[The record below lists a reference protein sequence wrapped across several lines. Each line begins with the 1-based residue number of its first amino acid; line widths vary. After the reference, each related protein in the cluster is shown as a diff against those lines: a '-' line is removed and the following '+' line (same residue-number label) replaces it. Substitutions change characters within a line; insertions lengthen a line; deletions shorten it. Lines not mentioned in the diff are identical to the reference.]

1 MKRTTKQLIYLVL
14 SLLIAGIGGLW
25 FYFQEAQLPREGT
38 LEIPGL
44 KAPVELLIDNDG
56 FYHLTARYSADLYRA
71 LGYLHA
77 SQYLPRMDLFL
88 RTANG
93 TLSEV
98 FGKEYLEI
106 DIYTRTIGFA
116 ELADDFIGQVDSTV
130 LRTLAAYSG
139 GINSFIEK
147 NARHLPRTFKL
158 KNYAP
163 SHWRPVDCLAVQ
175 RLLAWSL
182 SDQLVKKIVF
192 YKLLEIYGP
201 EKVRD
206 GFPTVKNLPSAIFP
220 MYNTLLF
227 SDLNQLLSSHLD
239 LLNLLNINISDFGS
253 GWVLAANQNTNAIA
267 ALGSDLPTFMN
278 DYHCIVELH
287 APGIHAGGI
296 SIPGVPAILCGHN
309 FTIGWNRVIRPADN
323 LEFILTP
330 VLNNRYLHGN
340 QWLDFYTRSEN
351 ICIRNGR
358 DTTITV
364 RKTNF
369 GPLIGPL
376 IQELTP
382 QQAVSIHWKGFS
394 FSDEHKGLHQLL
406 AAANWDAFKEAL
418 QRQVLPTAEWDYLDI
433 RGNIGTA
440 RLVSDL
446 ELSHNTTRIPA
457 PSRYYE
463 PDFRS
468 PVRHLFRNFNPINGS
483 IFHHQTSQYFNK
495 DSSICNDPVYGDQ
508 PMSLETLL
516 NANPNPKARGLLP
529 FIKEIINPADLNR
542 PLHRQALQ
550 VLTVWNCE
558 NYPPGPAVVIF
569 ETFLDKLY
577 EKTYRDELDL
587 SDPLLYE
594 QFIRLKHEIF
604 PNILYLLQTGE
615 SSWFDNIRTPATVER
630 RKDVVV
636 DAFAEAVDFLVKKYS
651 PNIAQWRAGGIMP
664 DDQIAKT
671 RFLLTLAPEPH
682 LSFYSIRLQ
691 RRNIITREN
700 VISPIQRQLSSGDPL
715 KLIRDGVRIVSLQ
728 PPPTR

>member
-1 MKRTTKQLIYLVL
+1 MKRTTKQLTYLVL
-14 SLLIAGIGGLW
+14 SLLVAGTGGLW
-25 FYFQEAQLPREGT
+25 FYFQEAQLPREGA

-44 KAPVELLIDNDG
+44 KAPVELLVDDDD

-106 DIYTRTIGFA
+106 DIYTRTIGFT

-130 LRTLAAYSG
+130 LNTLIAYSG
-139 GINSFIEK
+139 GVNSFIEK

-158 KNYAP
+158 KNYSP

-206 GFPTVKNLPSAIFP
+206 GFPTVNNLPSANFP

-227 SDLNQLLSSHLD
+227 SNLNRLLSSHLKM
-239 LLNLLNINISDFGS
+239 LNLLNINISDLGD
-253 GWVLAANQNTNAIA
+253 GWVLAANQNTDAVA
-267 ALGSDLPTFMN
+267 ALGGDLPAFMN

-296 SIPGVPAILCGHN
+296 SIPGVPALFSGHN
-309 FTIGWNRVIRPADN
+309 FTIGWNRIIRPAGN
-323 LEFILTP
+323 LELILSP

-340 QWLDFYTRSEN
+340 QWLDFDTRSET
-351 ICIRNGR
+351 IRIRNGG
-358 DTTITV
+358 DTTVTV

-369 GPLIGPL
+369 GPLIGPV

-394 FSDEHKGLHQLL
+394 LSDEQKGLQQLL
-406 AAANWDAFKEAL
+406 AAENWDAFKEAL
-418 QRQVLPTAEWDYLDI
+418 NRQILPTAEWDYLDI

-446 ELSHNTTRIPA
+446 ELSPNTIRIPA

-463 PDFRS
+463 PDFNS
-468 PVRHLFRNFNPINGS
+468 PVRHLFRNFNPKSGS
-483 IFHHQTSQYFNK
+483 IFHHQTFQFFNK
-495 DSSICNDPVYGDQ
+495 DSTICNDPMYGDQ
-508 PMSLETLL
+508 ALSLKTLL
-516 NANPNPKARGLLP
+516 TADPNPHARVLVPL
-529 FIKEIINPADLNR
+529 IKEIISPADLNR
-542 PLHRQALQ
+542 PLQRQALQ
-550 VLTVWNCE
+550 ILTEWNCE

-569 ETFLDKLY
+569 ATFLDKLS

-587 SDPLLYE
+587 SDPLLYD
-594 QFIRLKHEIF
+594 QFTCLKHEIF

-636 DAFAEAVDFLVKKYS
+636 SAFAEAVDFLAKKYS
-651 PNIAQWRAGGIMP
+651 PNLSQWRAAGIIP
-664 DDQIAKT
+664 DDQIVKT
-671 RFLLTLAPEPH
+671 GFLLTLTPAPR
-682 LSFYSIRLQ
+682 LRFYSIRMQ
-691 RRNIITREN
+691 RRNMISREN
-700 VISPIQRQLSSGDPL
+700 VIVSVRRQLSSGNRL
-715 KLIRDGVRIVSLQ
+715 KLIRDGARLIRLQ
-728 PPPTR
+728 PPPSR